1 MSPGPLQILIIC
13 AVILLIVGPNRI
25 ARMARSLGRGA
36 YDFIDELGSSK
47 KDENEKR
54 PELENTKQNNE
65 QDRDS

>member
-13 AVILLIVGPNRI
+13 AVIVLIFGPNRI

-47 KDENEKR
+47 KDEDEKR
-54 PELENTKQNNE
+54 PELENTKQDNE
-65 QDRDS
+65 KDRES